1 MEKQMT
7 ETENETETI
16 PLDRLAKIYRKI
28 RSEIA
33 TLTQDYDTKVEALK
47 AQQEEL
53 KNAMKDMMKT
63 MGVTSVR
70 TAQGTVVLSVKTRY
84 NTQDWDSF
92 KKFVVEHDAVDL
104 LEKRIAQSNMSQF
117 LEENPGLVPPGLN
130 SHAEYDI
137 SVRKPTS

>member
-7 ETENETETI
+7 ETETETI

-63 MGVTSVR
+63 MGVSSVR

-137 SVRKPTS
+137 SVRKPTN

>member
-7 ETENETETI
+7 ETESETI

-137 SVRKPTS
+137 SVRKPTN

>member
-7 ETENETETI
+7 ETESETI

-28 RSEIA
+28 RAEIA

-137 SVRKPTS
+137 SVRKPTN

>member
-1 MEKQMT
+1 MT
-7 ETENETETI
+7 ETETETI

-33 TLTQDYDTKVEALK
+33 TLTQEYDTKVEALK

-104 LEKRIAQSNMSQF
+104 LEKRIAQGNMSQF

-137 SVRKPTS
+137 SVRKPTN

>member
-1 MEKQMT
+1 MT
-7 ETENETETI
+7 ETETETI

-28 RSEIA
+28 RAEIA

-47 AQQEEL
+47 AQQDEL

-84 NTQDWDSF
+84 NTLDWDSF

-104 LEKRIAQSNMSQF
+104 LEKRIAQTNMSQF

-130 SHAEYDI
+130 SHAEFEI
-137 SVRKPTS
+137 SVRRPTN

>member
-1 MEKQMT
+1 MT
-7 ETENETETI
+7 ETETETI

-28 RSEIA
+28 RTEIT
-33 TLTQDYDTKVEALK
+33 TLTQEYDGKVEALK
-47 AQQEEL
+47 AQQEEI

-104 LEKRIAQSNMSQF
+104 LEKRIAQTNMNQF

-130 SHAEYDI
+130 STSEYDI
-137 SVRKPTS
+137 SVRKPTN

>member
-1 MEKQMT
+1 MT
-7 ETENETETI
+7 ETETETI

-28 RSEIA
+28 RAEIA

-47 AQQEEL
+47 AQQDEL

-84 NTQDWDSF
+84 NTLDWDSF

-104 LEKRIAQSNMSQF
+104 LEKRIAQTNMSQF

-130 SHAEYDI
+130 SSSEYSV
-137 SVRKPTS
+137 SVRKPTK

>member
-1 MEKQMT
+1 MT
-7 ETENETETI
+7 ETETETI

-33 TLTQDYDTKVEALK
+33 ALTQDYDTKVEALK

-137 SVRKPTS
+137 SVRKPTN

>member
-7 ETENETETI
+7 ETETETI

-137 SVRKPTS
+137 SVRKPTN

>member
-1 MEKQMT
+1 MT
-7 ETENETETI
+7 ETEPETI
-16 PLDRLAKIYRKI
+16 TLDRLAKIYRKI

-137 SVRKPTS
+137 SVRKPTN

>member
-1 MEKQMT
+1 MT
-7 ETENETETI
+7 ETETETI

-28 RSEIA
+28 RSEITA
-33 TLTQDYDTKVEALK
+33 LTQEYDTKVEALK

-104 LEKRIAQSNMSQF
+104 LEKRIAQTNMSQF

-137 SVRKPTS
+137 SVRKPTN

>member
-1 MEKQMT
+1 MT
-7 ETENETETI
+7 ETETETI

-130 SHAEYDI
+130 SHAEFDI
-137 SVRKPTS
+137 SVRKPTN

>member
-1 MEKQMT
+1 MT
-7 ETENETETI
+7 ETETETI

-28 RSEIA
+28 RAEIA

-47 AQQEEL
+47 AQQDEL

-84 NTQDWDSF
+84 NTLDWDSF

-137 SVRKPTS
+137 SVRKPTN

>member
-1 MEKQMT
+1 MT
-7 ETENETETI
+7 EAESETI

-28 RSEIA
+28 RTEIT
-33 TLTQDYDTKVEALK
+33 TLTQEYDGKVEALK
-47 AQQEEL
+47 AQQEEI

-104 LEKRIAQSNMSQF
+104 LEKRIAQTNMNQF

-130 SHAEYDI
+130 STSEYDI
-137 SVRKPTS
+137 SVRKPTN

>member
-1 MEKQMT
+1 MT
-7 ETENETETI
+7 ETETETI

-28 RSEIA
+28 RAEIA

-47 AQQEEL
+47 AQQDEL

-84 NTQDWDSF
+84 NTLDWDSF

-130 SHAEYDI
+130 SHAEYEI
-137 SVRKPTS
+137 SVRRPTN